1 MKVYLFYLIDS
12 TISADKYPALDAIAT
27 DTNFILDNLITHNSD
42 GYDSMLYA
50 FTPSKSIAKE
60 FKLSRDMSKFITLEL
75 NMPKEAYEEFSDTY
89 TYALIENHMLVSSYL
104 DNSGIIRAKN
114 IVMHIPLFESSV
126 VISYIPSIRDDI
138 CVIFEEMILTIQDIR
153 HKSIYAYGALN
164 SYLKILNKDI
174 ADSLTNLGLKDVFYE
189 YAGMEIGDEDD
200 VAPFSVIGIDTLQIY
215 CMLFSN
221 TYNDMVNFMK
231 VGE

>member
-27 DTNFILDNLITHNSD
+27 DTNFILDDLITHNSD

-89 TYALIENHMLVSSYL
+89 TYALIENHMFVSSYL
-104 DNSGIIRAKN
+104 DNTGITFFK
-114 IVMHIPLFESSV
+114 
-126 VISYIPSIRDDI
+126 
-138 CVIFEEMILTIQDIR
+138 
-153 HKSIYAYGALN
+153 
-164 SYLKILNKDI
+164 
-174 ADSLTNLGLKDVFYE
+174 
-189 YAGMEIGDEDD
+189 
-200 VAPFSVIGIDTLQIY
+200 
-215 CMLFSN
+215 
-221 TYNDMVNFMK
+221 
-231 VGE
+231 